1 MIDKLEMFIALAREK
16 HFGRAA
22 EACGIT
28 QPTLSAAIKQ
38 LEDQLGVQ
46 LVWRGSRYGGLTP
59 EGARVLERARIIVA
73 DARALRDEMRAV
85 HQGLSGHLRL
95 AAIPTALA
103 AVSALT
109 EPLAT
114 KHPQLSITVYSRP
127 SAEILQMLDDLQI
140 DAGIT
145 YLENDPLGRVTALP
159 LYTEHYNLILHRDH
173 PLAGRAHIEW
183 AEAAAARLCLLTP
196 DMQNRRIVDR
206 HMAEAGTCAQPAVQS
221 NSIIALIA
229 HVQSGDWATILPR
242 RSVAPF
248 LDTGALVA
256 VPLVAP
262 EAAHRVG
269 LIAPYR
275 EPHTPVLAALLTA
288 ARRAATEE
296 P

>member
-1 MIDKLEMFIALAREK
+1 MIDKLEMFIALARER

-22 EACGIT
+22 EACGVT

-38 LEDQLGVQ
+38 LEDQLGVM

-59 EGARVLERARIIVA
+59 EGARVLERARTIVA
-73 DARALRDEMRAV
+73 DARALREEMRAV
-85 HQGLSGHLRL
+85 KQGLSGNLRI

-114 KHPQLSITVYSRP
+114 RHPGLRLTVLSRT

-145 YLENDPLGRVTALP
+145 YLENEPLGRVTALP
-159 LYTEHYNLILHRDH
+159 LYLEHYNLVVRADN
-173 PLAGRAHIEW
+173 PLAGRASIRW
-183 AEAAAARLCLLTP
+183 AEAAEEPLCLLTP

-206 HMAEAGTCAQPAVQS
+206 HMAEAGAETRPRLES
-221 NSIIALIA
+221 NSIITLIA
-229 HVQSGDWATILPR
+229 HVQSGGWATILPR
-242 RSVAPF
+242 RSAGPF
-248 LDTGALVA
+248 LDGGGLAA

-262 EAAHRVG
+262 EAAHSVG
-269 LIAPYR
+269 LVAPHR
-275 EPHTPVLAALLTA
+275 EPHTPVLAALLDA
-288 ARRAATEE
+288 ARKAEFR
-296 P
+296 